1 MNRNAHIRWMFSKA
15 KIKMTDGTIS
25 SLNKVKL
32 GRINWKLEVFYGYN
46 DELFEL
52 AKTPSGILPWP
63 QSFLR
68 SVELSTL
75 STIDLLWILNRM
87 LYPNELVKS
96 DKSTKPTIPGMLN
109 KLDIIIDLASSEH
122 KKQDIIDLVELHF
135 ENHDCM
141 WNE

>member
-1 MNRNAHIRWMFSKA
+1 
-15 KIKMTDGTIS
+15 
-25 SLNKVKL
+25 
-32 GRINWKLEVFYGYN
+32 
-46 DELFEL
+46 
-52 AKTPSGILPWP
+52 
-63 QSFLR
+63 
-68 SVELSTL
+68 
-75 STIDLLWILNRM
+75 M